1 MESVKKRCRLLVQC
15 QLTSLDT
22 KVHFSFMSSV
32 LQSCGCSRCLSHCA
46 HVIVSPTGLL
56 VPCLGRVGILLP
68 RVSLVLSAAL
78 CGGYV
83 YGKTGTILSPGFP
96 DFYPNSLNCTWTV
109 EVSHGKGRRTNTQPL
124 LQNYPRVYELKFC
137 LWFSLHLSTSGSP
150 GVHLVFH
157 TFHLEENHD
166 YLSITE
172 DGNFQVPVARLTGS
186 VLPPSV
192 KAGLFGN
199 FTTQLRFISDFS
211 MSYEGFNITF
221 SGKDTERVCMNGR
234 MLWWRYECQ

>member
-1 MESVKKRCRLLVQC
+1 MVKLGLFCLLAF
-15 QLTSLDT
+15 LTSIPIPSTAPGLQKCLMG
-22 KVHFSFMSSV
+22 KVRTHKYTIIS
-32 LQSCGCSRCLSHCA
+32 
-46 HVIVSPTGLL
+46 
-56 VPCLGRVGILLP
+56 
-68 RVSLVLSAAL
+68 
-78 CGGYV
+78 YV
-83 YGKTGTILSPGFP
+83 NKCIYKTGTCWRCTSPYICSCLSWFLCSSAAIFVSLTNSVSYTVYLFIHPSIHGF
-96 DFYPNSLNCTWTV
+96 
-109 EVSHGKGRRTNTQPL
+109 
-124 LQNYPRVYELKFC
+124 
-137 LWFSLHLSTSGSP
+137 P

-199 FTTQLRFISDFS
+199 FSAQLRFISDFS

-221 SGKDTERVCMNGR
+221 SGKKTGTEIKIFVTDSKSD
-234 MLWWRYECQ
+234 

>member
-1 MESVKKRCRLLVQC
+1 M
-15 QLTSLDT
+15 
-22 KVHFSFMSSV
+22 
-32 LQSCGCSRCLSHCA
+32 
-46 HVIVSPTGLL
+46 
-56 VPCLGRVGILLP
+56 
-68 RVSLVLSAAL
+68 
-78 CGGYV
+78 
-83 YGKTGTILSPGFP
+83 
-96 DFYPNSLNCTWTV
+96 
-109 EVSHGKGRRTNTQPL
+109 
-124 LQNYPRVYELKFC
+124 
-137 LWFSLHLSTSGSP
+137 
-150 GVHLVFH
+150 FH

-221 SGKDTERVCMNGR
+221 SGKSTERVKKNDRLC
-234 MLWWRYECQ
+234 WWGMDTSTVQLYPSLLLQTSKQFSLSLCRI

>member
-1 MESVKKRCRLLVQC
+1 MVC
-15 QLTSLDT
+15 
-22 KVHFSFMSSV
+22 F
-32 LQSCGCSRCLSHCA
+32 
-46 HVIVSPTGLL
+46 
-56 VPCLGRVGILLP
+56 
-68 RVSLVLSAAL
+68 
-78 CGGYV
+78 
-83 YGKTGTILSPGFP
+83 
-96 DFYPNSLNCTWTV
+96 WT
-109 EVSHGKGRRTNTQPL
+109 
-124 LQNYPRVYELKFC
+124 
-137 LWFSLHLSTSGSP
+137 P
-150 GVHLVFH
+150 GVHLAFH

-221 SGKDTERVCMNGR
+221 SGKHRES
-234 MLWWRYECQ
+234 

>member
-1 MESVKKRCRLLVQC
+1 MFLRCEPHIRYQ
-15 QLTSLDT
+15 
-22 KVHFSFMSSV
+22 
-32 LQSCGCSRCLSHCA
+32 
-46 HVIVSPTGLL
+46 
-56 VPCLGRVGILLP
+56 
-68 RVSLVLSAAL
+68 
-78 CGGYV
+78 
-83 YGKTGTILSPGFP
+83 
-96 DFYPNSLNCTWTV
+96 TV
-109 EVSHGKGRRTNTQPL
+109 
-124 LQNYPRVYELKFC
+124 C
-137 LWFSLHLSTSGSP
+137 LWVLDA
-150 GVHLVFH
+150 GVHLAFH

-221 SGKDTERVCMNGR
+221 SGKNTPSEHASEAVLPSLTLVAPSN
-234 MLWWRYECQ
+234 LSNFSLSVQNTT